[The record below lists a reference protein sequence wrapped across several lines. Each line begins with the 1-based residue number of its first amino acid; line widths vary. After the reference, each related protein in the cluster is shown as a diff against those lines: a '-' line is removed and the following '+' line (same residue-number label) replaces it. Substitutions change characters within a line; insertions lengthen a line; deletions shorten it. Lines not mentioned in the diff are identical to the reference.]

1 MLTMNSNLRMTP
13 FDFLKL
19 VHDKKIKWE
28 SLTEDEQ
35 KTYNKFII
43 NRALGFN
50 NNMLDI
56 VNRIQHYDVTP
67 KESFKYYQSMTGN
80 KFKFNKWIK
89 GSKPKTFKPELLA
102 LVSGYLECSCKQ
114 AEEYL
119 NVLEKKETKKL
130 LNHIGLQDSEIK
142 KLMKK

>member
-1 MLTMNSNLRMTP
+1 MTP
-13 FDFLKL
+13 FDFLRL

-28 SLTEDEQ
+28 DLNEDEQ

-56 VNRIQHYDVTP
+56 VNRLQGYDVSP

-80 KFKFNKWIK
+80 KFRFNKWIK
-89 GSKPKTFKPELLA
+89 GKKTNSYKPELLA

-119 NVLEKKETKKL
+119 NILEKKEIKIMLK
-130 LNHIGLQDSEIK
+130 HIGLQENDIK
-142 KLMKK
+142 KLLKK